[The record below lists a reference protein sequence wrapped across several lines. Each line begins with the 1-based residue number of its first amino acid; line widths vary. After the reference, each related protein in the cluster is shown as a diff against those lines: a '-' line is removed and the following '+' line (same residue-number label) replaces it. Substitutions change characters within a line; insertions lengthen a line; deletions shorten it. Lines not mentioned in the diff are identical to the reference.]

1 LLPIVAAPEPH
12 GEASVNLTESAEST
26 SPVSQS
32 SPSSVNLTG
41 STSEAPVN
49 LTGSAES
56 TSPMSLTGS
65 AGEAPVNLTGAA
77 PVNLTG
83 EPSVNLTGEAPVN
96 LTGEPS
102 VNLTGPTSEP
112 RESKAKQ
119 RKRRPRRAHRSAS
132 PVARKTVED
141 RARELDELIRSGEL
155 TETSSVNRVRLAL
168 RCSPENARK
177 AIEWRRAHLVGEVTG
192 EAAER
197 LTGEPIA
204 EPIGEVTGE
213 LVDDPTSEVVDVV
226 IDPHELT
233 AEPALAAAR

>member
-1 LLPIVAAPEPH
+1 EPPSEASLLPIVAAPEPH

-65 AGEAPVNLTGAA
+65 AGEAPVNLTG
-77 PVNLTG
+77 
-83 EPSVNLTGEAPVN
+83 EA
-96 LTGEPS
+96 S

-168 RCSPENARK
+168 RCSPENARR

-213 LVDDPTSEVVDVV
+213 LVDDPTSAADVV
-226 IDPHELT
+226 IDPHEL
-233 AEPALAAAR
+233 AVESALAAAR

>member
-65 AGEAPVNLTGAA
+65 AGEAPVNLTG
-77 PVNLTG
+77 
-83 EPSVNLTGEAPVN
+83 EAP
-96 LTGEPS
+96 